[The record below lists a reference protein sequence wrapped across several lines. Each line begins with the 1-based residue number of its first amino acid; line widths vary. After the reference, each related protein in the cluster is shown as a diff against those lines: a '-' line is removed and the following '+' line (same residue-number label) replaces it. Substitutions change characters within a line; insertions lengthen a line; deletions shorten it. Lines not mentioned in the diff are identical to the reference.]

1 VSDSV
6 AVLADLKI
14 MDAGEHEAELAF
26 SAGAD
31 IVTVL
36 GVAHDETIQGVVRA
50 ARRAGGGTKEVM
62 VDLINTVDPAARAAQ
77 VAELGVDIVYA
88 PPYLRLR

>member
-1 VSDSV
+1 
-6 AVLADLKI
+6 
-14 MDAGEHEAELAF
+14 MDAGEHEANLAF

-36 GVAHDETIQGVVRA
+36 GAAPAETIQGVVQA

-62 VDLINTVDPAARAAQ
+62 VDLINTADPATRAAQ
-77 VAELGVDIVYA
+77 VARLGVDIVYV
-88 PPYLRLR
+88 

>member
-14 MDAGEHEAELAF
+14 MDAGEHEANLAF
-26 SAGAD
+26 AAGAD

-36 GVAHDETIQGVVRA
+36 GVAHDETVQGVVRA
-50 ARRAGGGTKEVM
+50 ARRARGGAKEVM
-62 VDLINTVDPAARAAQ
+62 VDLINTTDPAARAAQ
-77 VAELGVDIVYA
+77 VAKLGVDIVYA
-88 PPYLRLR
+88 PSYTQQ